1 MDVHGISESSPSVND
16 FNILWT
22 GVHPKPF
29 VLRNL
34 FDYQRVNHFPRWV
47 ATPFCSGCCFV
58 CRTLRV
64 CADSSGELGFRD
76 AAEQV

>member
-1 MDVHGISESSPSVND
+1 MRRDDRLFRRVMDVHGISESSPSVND

-34 FDYQRVNHFPRWV
+34 YDYQRVNHFPRWV
-47 ATPFCSGCCFV
+47 VRSTTS
-58 CRTLRV
+58 RN
-64 CADSSGELGFRD
+64 E
-76 AAEQV
+76 